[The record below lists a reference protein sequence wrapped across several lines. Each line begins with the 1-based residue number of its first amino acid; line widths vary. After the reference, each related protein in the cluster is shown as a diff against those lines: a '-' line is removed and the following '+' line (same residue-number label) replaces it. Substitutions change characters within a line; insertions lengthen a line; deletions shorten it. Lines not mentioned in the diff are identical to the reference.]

1 MGWMFVLLIVLL
13 ICVPLAEL
21 YLIVQV
27 GGLIGVWPT
36 LLLLLATSLI
46 GGLLLRHQGRAAWR
60 AFSSTIQDGR
70 VPARETFDG
79 ALVIGGG
86 VLLLTPGFL
95 TDLFG
100 LLLLLPPTRAVFRS
114 AGQRLAGRSR
124 FGFATRF
131 DGARFRPPPRSGGP
145 KPGDIEGT
153 AQEIVDEPGLPA
165 GPGGV
170 SGDR

>member
-1 MGWMFVLLIVLL
+1 MLILLIVLL

-46 GGLLLRHQGRAAWR
+46 GAMLLRHQGRAAWR
-60 AFSSTIQDGR
+60 AFSSTLQEGR

-79 ALVIGGG
+79 ALVIAGG

-100 LLLLLPPTRAVFRS
+100 LLLLLPPTRAVFRA

-124 FGFATRF
+124 FGFFTRF
-131 DGARFRPPPRSGGP
+131 DGARFRSAQRKGGP
-145 KPGDIEGT
+145 QPGDIEGT
-153 AQEIVDEPGLPA
+153 AHEILDEPGLPA
-165 GPGGV
+165 GPGGA
-170 SGDR
+170 SGKQ